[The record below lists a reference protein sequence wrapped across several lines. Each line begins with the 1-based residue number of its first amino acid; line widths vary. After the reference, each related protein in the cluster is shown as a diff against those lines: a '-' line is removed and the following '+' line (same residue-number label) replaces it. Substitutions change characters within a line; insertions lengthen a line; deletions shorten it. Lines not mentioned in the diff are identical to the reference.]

1 MFCLHSINLI
11 NLPIPPPVEFF
22 IWLSSFDKNK
32 IHPWFK
38 CSLYL
43 LPDKKKMYTTVKYLL
58 CLCSSFFFFKASGT
72 HAFHHIII
80 AAFIRRT
87 AYELLLVY
95 QLVLTSKKKINI
107 VLLCTFCKFHR
118 CCNIGYDGYPFT
130 NEKYIYR
137 YLLMIFKFIA
147 WCSVGLLWNKASNL
161 FIRQID
167 QDLWRQRG
175 TTDPCYW
182 TQRVS
187 IVELSDT

>member
-1 MFCLHSINLI
+1 MFKLL
-11 NLPIPPPVEFF
+11 FF
-22 IWLSSFDKNK
+22 QSKWNTCISSYYHCCFHKTYCIWTTSRLSAGFD
-32 IHPWFK
+32 I
-38 CSLYL
+38 
-43 LPDKKKMYTTVKYLL
+43 
-58 CLCSSFFFFKASGT
+58 
-72 HAFHHIII
+72 
-80 AAFIRRT
+80 
-87 AYELLLVY
+87 
-95 QLVLTSKKKINI
+95 KKKINI

-161 FIRQID
+161 LIRQID